1 MLAQYWSP
9 NAITLDL
16 VLFFFSLFS
25 SFLFSLFFF
34 LFPPPFF
41 LGGSLKDGGGVTKV
55 SFNSN
60 NDSATLCKSDHDHRA
75 AMPGTDA
82 ESCYSL
88 TRPGTSSALRL
99 LCYHDGSEPLCPVNA
114 TTADIDSTGGEN
126 LLLNPKLE
134 APAWQLSVSNPVYP
148 DDESGLDTG
157 SLRFDAQLKSSG
169 YIYNYRD
176 HAPMEPNTTYTLKVW
191 VRTTADGGS
200 IKAYTCTCCETGT
213 PVT

>member
-1 MLAQYWSP
+1 M
-9 NAITLDL
+9 
-16 VLFFFSLFS
+16 
-25 SFLFSLFFF
+25 
-34 LFPPPFF
+34 
-41 LGGSLKDGGGVTKV
+41 
-55 SFNSN
+55 
-60 NDSATLCKSDHDHRA
+60 
-75 AMPGTDA
+75 
-82 ESCYSL
+82 
-88 TRPGTSSALRL
+88 
-99 LCYHDGSEPLCPVNA
+99 NA

-200 IKAYTCTCCETGT
+200 IKAYTCTCL
-213 PVT
+213 PYL